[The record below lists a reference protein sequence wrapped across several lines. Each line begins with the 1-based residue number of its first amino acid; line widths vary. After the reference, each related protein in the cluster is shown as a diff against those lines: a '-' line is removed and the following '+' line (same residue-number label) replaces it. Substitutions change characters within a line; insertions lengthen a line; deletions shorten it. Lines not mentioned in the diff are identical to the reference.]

1 MLNRVMLIG
10 NLGADPELR
19 YMPNGGAV
27 ATINVATTRNWKAK
41 NGEKQSETEWHRVTF
56 FQRLAEVAG
65 EYLKK
70 GSKVYIEGRIK
81 TDQYEKDGQTVYR
94 TGIIGESMQM
104 LSSKSDG
111 GQQGS
116 QQATQQSRPEQAQQ
130 SQAPQQSGSPYDA
143 FDDDI
148 PF

>member
-27 ATINVATTRNWKAK
+27 ATINVATTRNWKDK

-81 TDQYEKDGQTVYR
+81 TDNYEKDGQTVYR
-94 TGIIGESMQM
+94 AGIIGESMQM

-111 GQQGS
+111 GQQG
-116 QQATQQSRPEQAQQ
+116 QQSAPQSKPAPTQQ

-143 FDDDI
+143 FEDDI

>member
-1 MLNRVMLIG
+1 MLNKVQLIG
-10 NLGADPELR
+10 NLGAAPELR

-27 ATINVATTRNWKAK
+27 ATINVATTRNWKDK

-56 FQRLAEVAG
+56 FQRLAEVVG
-65 EYLKK
+65 EYLEK

-81 TDQYEKDGQTVYR
+81 TDKYEKDGQTVYR

-116 QQATQQSRPEQAQQ
+116 APQSKLAPKQQ
-130 SQAPQQSGSPYDA
+130 SQAPQQSGSPYDN
-143 FDDDI
+143 FEDDI